1 MATLERRIAALEM
14 KARGSGAFK
23 VVIVQMDETEQQ
35 ALHRY
40 GITDD
45 TIDVVFILR
54 FGPTTAIFENRLKNP
69 L

>member
-1 MATLERRIAALEM
+1 MPALESRIAALET
-14 KARGSGAFK
+14 KARGGGGLR
-23 VVIVQMDETEQQ
+23 VVVVQKDETEQQ
-35 ALHRY
+35 ALQRY

>member
-1 MATLERRIAALEM
+1 MQPIERRISALET
-14 KARGSGAFK
+14 KTRGDGAFR
-23 VVIVQMDETEQQ
+23 VVVMQKDETEQQ